1 MRFFRKDFH
10 FGLPVSPLPPVLH
23 RERARDAAA
32 IQARN
37 SEVWIAA
44 FDS

>member
-32 IQARN
+32 M
-37 SEVWIAA
+37 AA
-44 FDS
+44 ADLPKTVNH